1 MSHSHRLMGRLGAWV
16 LMGYLSMGLAGLSAE
31 TGWAQ
36 SVKQSELPATQPPK
50 LDPAQSTRDSNNN
63 TPAISAAAVTD
74 QPLSPHIFSRA
85 MRGGV
90 VVFTVLITLLVIS
103 FLSWALLLYKVLTV
117 RLAQRASARFMGR
130 FWEYASLNDLYAKM
144 AEFEP
149 SPLKSVFLAGYDELT
164 KCDLAVDST
173 ENTAS
178 ENTASEIKKLM
189 VLQVSLDSIGRS
201 MNKAKYRCRHGLERL
216 LVWLALFAS
225 AAPFI
230 GLLGT
235 VWGIMNA
242 FEGIAATGSSSLAV
256 VAPGVSE
263 ALIATA
269 FGLIAAIPAVV
280 GYNISQH
287 YIKGVMRYIDE
298 FKGEF
303 FNIVERF
310 IFDKL
315 HHSPNS
321 NKTTA

>member
-1 MSHSHRLMGRLGAWV
+1 MNHSRRLMWKSVVLCV
-16 LMGYLSMGLAGLSAE
+16 LMGYLSMGLGAGLNSE

-50 LDPAQSTRDSNNN
+50 LDPPQSTRAHNNN

-90 VVFTVLITLLVIS
+90 VVFTVLITLLVMS

-164 KCDLAVDST
+164 KCDLAVDRA
-173 ENTAS
+173 ENR
-178 ENTASEIKKLM
+178 ASEIKKLM

-321 NKTTA
+321 NETTA